1 VCSSSFFSTSLS
13 TFVVACFLDTWH
25 SVCGNMQSPCCF
37 DFHLLSILILFYVF
51 IGHLY
56 YFWELF
62 NPFAHLLI
70 GVLVFILNVLHIFQ
84 ILILYPMNSLQNC
97 FPNCRWS
104 LDSSKFFLAGQKFF
118 KLMKFHLSLFNLN
131 SWTIGVLFR
140 NALPIPIISGVCF
153 SPIVWMFQDLIFRSF
168 IYFELILHRV
178 RDRSLVSVFYI
189 WISSFPNTICWGAR
203 LFSSIYFG
211 CFCQKKKSM
220 AIAVWLYFWVLYLIH
235 WSTCLSLH
243 QYRAV
248 FIAMAL

>member
-1 VCSSSFFSTSLS
+1 
-13 TFVVACFLDTWH
+13 
-25 SVCGNMQSPCCF
+25 
-37 DFHLLSILILFYVF
+37 
-51 IGHLY
+51 
-56 YFWELF
+56 
-62 NPFAHLLI
+62 
-70 GVLVFILNVLHIFQ
+70 
-84 ILILYPMNSLQNC
+84 MNSLQNC

-211 CFCQKKKSM
+211 CFCQKKKINGYSCVALFLGVISNPLVYM
-220 AIAVWLYFWVLYLIH
+220 F
-235 WSTCLSLH
+235 
-243 QYRAV
+243 V
-248 FIAMAL
+248 FASVPCCFYCYGSVTLFEIKYCSNSSISPYSRDYVGYS